1 MNKFSHVSF
10 LSDYGTQ
17 DEFVGVVKAVIADIA
32 PHVNVIDL
40 VHDVT
45 PFDVRAGSLAL
56 ARCVP
61 YVPTGVVL
69 AVVDP
74 GVGGSRRAIAISV
87 GGGKGVFIGPDNG
100 LLPGAV
106 ALAGGPDQ
114 AVVLNNSAYQLASP
128 GDTFAGRDIF
138 APAAAHLC
146 NGVALTD
153 LGDEIDPSL
162 LLPGVVPLPREEG
175 GQLLSEVTWIDRF
188 GNCQLNVGPEE
199 INKWGS
205 PLRVIIGA
213 SDPTNQIVRSVPVVR
228 NFADIGGGIGLVVD
242 SYGMLA
248 LCVDRGSAAAE
259 LQLGPTD
266 MVVIAQDPSA
276 GAGVATSVRLG
287 TKK

>member
-114 AVVLNNSAYQLASP
+114 AVVLNNVAYQLASP

-146 NGVALTD
+146 NGVALD
-153 LGDEIDPSL
+153 LAGRHVCGARYFCTCCSASL
-162 LLPGVVPLPREEG
+162 
-175 GQLLSEVTWIDRF
+175 
-188 GNCQLNVGPEE
+188 
-199 INKWGS
+199 
-205 PLRVIIGA
+205 
-213 SDPTNQIVRSVPVVR
+213 
-228 NFADIGGGIGLVVD
+228 
-242 SYGMLA
+242 
-248 LCVDRGSAAAE
+248 
-259 LQLGPTD
+259 
-266 MVVIAQDPSA
+266 
-276 GAGVATSVRLG
+276 
-287 TKK
+287 